1 MMTSKFYSLFM
12 LGLALVIFS
21 CSEKERAIAPSPSP
35 APASTHLK
43 ATSVPV
49 GYVSGAGYDGSGLV
63 KFNKALY
70 SNLDSVVFAGQVKVQ
85 GEGEYQV
92 AELVNVTD
100 NQVIA
105 SAALDVSGLS
115 YTLIQ
120 SGNIMNQLPAR
131 EVTLGVRI
139 RTSLGYA
146 YWPGSQFYLYLHRN
160 GTATTAL
167 AK

>member
-1 MMTSKFYSLFM
+1 MMTSKFSSLFM
-12 LGLALVIFS
+12 LGLALVSFS
-21 CSEKERAIAPSPSP
+21 CNEKELAIAPSPSP

-49 GYVSGAGYDGSGLV
+49 GYVSGDGYDGSGLV
-63 KFNKALY
+63 KFNKTLY
-70 SNLDSVVFAGQVKVQ
+70 SNLDSIVFAGQVKVQ
-85 GEGEYQV
+85 DKGEYQV

-105 SAALDVSGLS
+105 NAAIDVSGLS

-120 SGNIMNQLPAR
+120 AGNIMDQLPAR

-139 RTSLGYA
+139 RTSTGYA
-146 YWPGSQFYLYLHRN
+146 YWPGSQLYLYLHR
-160 GTATTAL
+160 GTAPTNL